1 MASVLEATTWAVV
14 VMTVMLVVMEHVEI
28 QPRT

>member
-1 MASVLEATTWAVV
+1 MASVLVATTWAFA